1 MDGQASL
8 AIGRKGKGTMKF
20 SLKEKIEYVLQ
31 YNRGEIIKTPDG
43 AKCRH
48 SFMSSL
54 RTWAKRYNEEGE
66 AGLRRRKNKTCT
78 EEEKKAIVRRIL
90 NGERNVDIAK
100 ETGISTG
107 AIANWCRK
115 YSNANENQVKCNT
128 KEDTDMPEKKK
139 PDSAETAEQKAMR
152 LEAENEQLRAEIAV
166 LKKSIALKVMKAR
179 QQRNRR

>member
-1 MDGQASL
+1 MAKL
-8 AIGRKGKGTMKF
+8 AWPSVGKGTMKF

-31 YNRGEIIKTPDG
+31 YNRGDVIKTPDG
-43 AKCRH
+43 VKCRD

-54 RTWAKRYNEEGE
+54 RKWAKRYNEEGE

-78 EEEKKAIVRRIL
+78 EEEKKAIVRRIQ

-100 ETGISTG
+100 ETGISSG
-107 AIANWCRK
+107 AIANWCSK

-139 PDSAETAEQKAMR
+139 TDSAETAEQKAMR

>member
-1 MDGQASL
+1 MKLSL
-8 AIGRKGKGTMKF
+8 E
-20 SLKEKIEYVLQ
+20 EKIEYVLQ
-31 YNRGEIIKTPDG
+31 YNRGDVIKTPNG
-43 AKCRH
+43 AKCRS

-54 RTWAKRYNEEGE
+54 REWAKRYNEEGE
-66 AGLRRRKNKTCT
+66 AGLRRRKNKSCT
-78 EEEKKAIVRRIL
+78 EEEKEAIVRRIR
-90 NGERNVDIAK
+90 NGERNADIAK
-100 ETGISTG
+100 ETGISAG

-139 PDSAETAEQKAMR
+139 TDSTETAEQKAKR

-166 LKKSIALKVMKAR
+166 LKKSIALKVMKAK